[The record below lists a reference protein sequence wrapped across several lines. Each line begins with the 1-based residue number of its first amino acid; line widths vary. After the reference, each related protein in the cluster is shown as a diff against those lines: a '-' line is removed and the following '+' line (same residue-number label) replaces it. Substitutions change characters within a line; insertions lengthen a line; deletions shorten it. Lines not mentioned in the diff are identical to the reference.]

1 MKILAKNY
9 DKNWTQ
15 KVPENAEFGATKTF
29 NIRNFLIFELDD
41 LRKLKFLN
49 KMDFNFQS
57 ETQKDSK
64 EGFND
69 VAKTFVTFAS
79 NWFRNFFDQI
89 SLGS

>member
-29 NIRNFLIFELDD
+29 NNRNFLIFELDD

-49 KMDFNFQS
+49 KMDFNFKARCKK
-57 ETQKDSK
+57 TRKKVLTMLQK
-64 EGFND
+64 
-69 VAKTFVTFAS
+69 
-79 NWFRNFFDQI
+79 
-89 SLGS
+89 LL